1 MEKDTKKET
10 YTISALAEEFDIST
24 RSIRFYEEKNLI
36 SPQRTE
42 GNQRF
47 YTRRDRARLKLILR
61 GKRFGYSL
69 DEIAEIIGMTD
80 IDIDEEE
87 QIKKTLKFGKKRL
100 DELRERIHELTM
112 LEQDLATFQERIQQR
127 LDELNTSRKLP
138 VEEVSIHRTV
148 SRRFPPGVRRRFNKT
163 FIAPHRHPVTAG
175 PELAMATFRF
185 GALFC
190 KAGLS
195 LRRL

>member
-1 MEKDTKKET
+1 MEKKDLKDT
-10 YTISALAEEFDIST
+10 YTISALADEFDIST

-36 SPQRTE
+36 SPNRTE

-69 DEIAEIIGMTD
+69 EEIAEIIGMTD
-80 IDIDEEE
+80 IDIDEED

-112 LEQDLATFQERIQQR
+112 LEQDLATFQEKIQNR
-127 LDELNTSRKLP
+127 LEELKQSR
-138 VEEVSIHRTV
+138 E
-148 SRRFPPGVRRRFNKT
+148 
-163 FIAPHRHPVTAG
+163 
-175 PELAMATFRF
+175 
-185 GALFC
+185 
-190 KAGLS
+190 
-195 LRRL
+195 